1 MNTAFETSDV
11 SKTFIKERYYV
22 YVLFSQKDHGLYI
35 GYTTDLK
42 NRLTLHAKRQVTAT
56 RNRTPVLLIHYEYF
70 INRVDAKA
78 REKYLKSGYG
88 RDQFNQIVK
97 QTLKHLSD

>member
-11 SKTFIKERYYV
+11 SNSQKKERYYV

-42 NRLTLHAKRQVTAT
+42 SRLTLHAKRQVTAT
-56 RNRTPVLLIHYEYF
+56 KNRAPVLLIHYEYF
-70 INRVDAKA
+70 INRIDAKA
-78 REKYLKSGYG
+78 REKFLKSGYG
-88 RDQFNQIVK
+88 REQMKNFIKRSLDKLVI
-97 QTLKHLSD
+97 